1 MSPLNV
7 AQGHPYL
14 AVFSAVGLVLEQKAT
29 QSVLDS
35 IVQQGDLLP
44 WHTVFGCE
52 ICWAFKYSVMQ
63 PARGSCHIG
72 SFRYLGQLL
81 AVTTIL

>member
-29 QSVLDS
+29 QSVFLDS
-35 IVQQGDLLP
+35 VVREGDLLP
-44 WHTVFGCE
+44 LHTVFGCE
-52 ICWAFKYSVMQ
+52 ICWAFEYSVMQ
-63 PARGSCHIG
+63 YARGSCHIG
-72 SFRYLGQLL
+72 SFRYLG
-81 AVTTIL
+81 